1 MPPIF
6 KALSTITAWILFIN
20 GCLGIVLSG
29 IVRITTGEQIGA
41 PIAWGVAIISLIGA
55 VVAMK
60 LRQTIE

>member
-6 KALSTITAWILFIN
+6 KALATISVWILFVN

-29 IVRITTGEQIGA
+29 IARLTLGETLGA
-41 PIAWGVAIISLIGA
+41 PIAWGVAVVSLIAA

-60 LRQTIE
+60 LRQMLE

>member
-20 GCLGIVLSG
+20 GCLGIVISG
-29 IVRITTGEQIGA
+29 IVRIITGESLGT
-41 PIAWGVAIISLIGA
+41 PIAWGAAVVSLIGA

-60 LRQTIE
+60 LGQTME